1 MIKKIGMP
9 LILIL
14 IIISLGYSLIYY
26 PLIKSNNDYVIIS
39 DKEIF
44 KVQNSKWSKISNRN
58 INRLSFGNSY
68 SINNNRF
75 IGKTYLNS
83 SKDNL
88 EIYDNAY
95 QKISVSDTLI
105 TINTNKKIE
114 NMKIALIDDLI
125 DDVDMNNVNNILKR
139 YSLENERF
147 NLYLKYITDLN
158 NDGSDD
164 IIYSISNFYDTED
177 KSKAFSIIFSSI
189 NDNLE
194 VIDEVI
200 VDKADE
206 LNSKSLYLKNVSD
219 IDMND
224 KYELIVENTSYG
236 NDNVCYS
243 IYRYDTSSNN
253 FVKLI
258 EC

>member
-9 LILIL
+9 LLLTL

-26 PLIKSNNDYVIIS
+26 PFIKSNNYYVIIS

-44 KVQNSKWSKISNRN
+44 KVHNNKWSKISNRN

-88 EIYDNAY
+88 EIYDNTY

-114 NMKIALIDDLI
+114 DIKIASFFDSI

-139 YSLENERF
+139 YSLENEMF
-147 NLYLKYITDLN
+147 NLNLKYIADLN
-158 NDGSDD
+158 NDGNDD

-177 KSKAFSIIFSSI
+177 KSKAFSIIFSCI

-206 LNSKSLYLKNVSD
+206 LNSKSLYLKNISD
-219 IDMND
+219 IDIDD
-224 KYELIVENTSYG
+224 KYELIVANTSYG